1 MLFFKERQTTS
12 NRAAS
17 STAFGSAFNTTAADL
32 KIAQLTQDMTQAFY
46 RREHETIENLAAKGA
61 KFTEEMLQT
70 AVAFRDHHLA
80 DKCLMAGVLP
90 NEDMV
95 KRAAAQ
101 HDAPLVDLL
110 IRKIELTADLKT
122 HIEAFTSEAV
132 QKICAPHFAHLRTAP
147 VPPQSAHHAQ
157 EYDPPK
163 R

>member
-1 MLFFKERQTTS
+1 MLFFGERQTTS
-12 NRAAS
+12 D
-17 STAFGSAFNTTAADL
+17 TAFSTAFNTTAADL

-46 RREHETIENLAAKGA
+46 RREHDTIESLAAKGA
-61 KFTEEMLQT
+61 KFTEEMLPT
-70 AVAFRDHHLA
+70 AVAFRDHHLT
-80 DKCLMAGVLP
+80 DKCLTAGVLP

-101 HDAPLVDLL
+101 HDAPLVHML
-110 IRKIELTADLKT
+110 IRNIEPTADLKT
-122 HIEAFTSEAV
+122 HIENFTSEAV

-147 VPPQSAHHAQ
+147 AGLQNTQ